1 MSAKKHP
8 KRPTKTEIRRAVA
21 SSTAI
26 ETGQTISEL
35 EQKLKTRS
43 TRKKRYALAG

>member
-1 MSAKKHP
+1 MSAKRHP

-26 ETGQTISEL
+26 ETGQTVSQL
-35 EQKLKTRS
+35 EEKLKARS
-43 TRKKRYALAG
+43 TRKKRFALAG